1 MFSKI
6 AIVTAVLGLSNSV
19 AALGHARVVNNCDFD
34 AYVRSVGKQEGP
46 VRKLQPKQMVTEFYH
61 YGDEDLVKLASLDQ
75 RPGRTLKVAREEAV
89 GGAELDFGYAIQ
101 DGGAR
106 VFYSLSAVNGNPFEG
121 LNVQISSSD
130 SSCPSIGLGQEGT
143 KDCSSDA
150 DTILTLCAT
159 S

>member
-6 AIVTAVLGLSNSV
+6 AIITAAIGLSNSV
-19 AALGHARVVNNCDFD
+19 AALGYARVVNNCDFD

-46 VRKLQPKQMVTEFYH
+46 IRRVQPKQMVAELYH
-61 YGDEDLVKLASLDQ
+61 YGDEDLVKLAALEQ
-75 RPGRTLKVAREEAV
+75 RPGRTYKVARTEAV

-106 VFYSLSAVNGNPFEG
+106 VFYSLSSVNGNPYDG
-121 LNVQISSSD
+121 LNVEISSSD
-130 SSCPSIGLGQEGT
+130 SSCPSIGLNQGSR
-143 KDCSSDA
+143 DCSSDA

>member
-6 AIVTAVLGLSNSV
+6 AVITAVIGLCNSV
-19 AALGHARVVNNCDFD
+19 AALGYARVVNNCDFD
-34 AYVRSVGKQEGP
+34 AFVRSVGKQDGP
-46 VRKLQPKQMVTEFYH
+46 VRRVQPKQMVAELYH
-61 YGDEDLVKLASLDQ
+61 YGDEDLVKLAALEQ
-75 RPGRTLKVAREEAV
+75 RPGRTYKVASTEAV

-106 VFYSLSAVNGNPFEG
+106 VFYSLSSVNGNPYEG
-121 LNVQISSSD
+121 LNVGISSSD
-130 SSCPSIGLGQEGT
+130 SSCPFNGLNQGS

-159 S
+159 Y

>member
-6 AIVTAVLGLSNSV
+6 AIITAVIGLSNSV
-19 AALGHARVVNNCDFD
+19 AALGYARVVNNCDFD

-46 VRKLQPKQMVTEFYH
+46 VRRVQPKQMVAELYH
-61 YGDEDLVKLASLDQ
+61 YGDEDLVKLAALEQ
-75 RPGRTLKVAREEAV
+75 RPGRTYKVSRTETV

-106 VFYSLSAVNGNPFEG
+106 VFYSLSSVNGNPYDG
-121 LNVQISSSD
+121 LNVEISSSD
-130 SSCPSIGLGQEGT
+130 SGCPSIGLNGGS